1 MHIISILKRASNLR
15 ILRIWPGNL
24 RAMIKQPEPT
34 KACGYPAKFFLIA
47 VKLRNL
53 RICRLSFAGLLI
65 VVSLS
70 KPFEIHNHPSE
81 PAKIAYQPPRPFLES
96 YQKVTKKL
104 TRTSPWPSLSRI

>member
-34 KACGYPAKFFLIA
+34 KACGYPAKFLLIA

-53 RICRLSFAGLLI
+53 RICRLSFAGLLV
-65 VVSLS
+65 VVSLP
-70 KPFEIHNHPSE
+70 KPSE
-81 PAKIAYQPPRPFLES
+81 M
-96 YQKVTKKL
+96 
-104 TRTSPWPSLSRI
+104 